1 MKSVYESVDDV
12 DLYIGGVTEKPLP
25 NAELGPTFAGIF
37 ALQFLNLKRTD
48 RFFYT
53 HNIDKPTGFSSSI
66 NKHKRMILSILL
78 FSLFYDKKKLIW
90 TLCYIYWRYLFI
102 FYLL

>member
-53 HNIDKPTGFSSSI
+53 NNIDKLTGFSSSK
-66 NKHKRMILSILL
+66 NKHKRMIFSIFLFVLL
-78 FSLFYDKKKLIW
+78 HDMKIVYLDFALY
-90 TLCYIYWRYLFI
+90 CRYISN

>member
-1 MKSVYESVDDV
+1 MKSVYESVYDV

-53 HNIDKPTGFSSSI
+53 NNIDQPTGFSSS
-66 NKHKRMILSILL
+66 KKKKRIILSIFL
-78 FSLFYDKKKLIW
+78 FSLFHDMKIVYLDFA
-90 TLCYIYWRYLFI
+90 LCCRYISN